1 MSELNSALQAPA
13 EKGLPYGAASA
24 DVLAG
29 RELNVARGDLPL
41 PVLTLSRKAVNHNI
55 STMAAW
61 CAERNVLLAP
71 HGKTTL
77 APELF
82 RRQLDAGAWGLT
94 VFGARQAELAIA
106 AGAKRIIVAGE
117 VVDACELRQL
127 SELASAVEIYVFVD
141 SEEGLRR
148 LAAVGQIEPRL
159 SAFIEFGIPKG
170 RTGVRTRS
178 EFLSLL
184 HHARQADGLKSVGIA
199 AYEGLIPS
207 PRRAFAPPHERVP
220 IGTDDVRGFLAG
232 FVQTI
237 AAARSQGLV
246 DDSTIVTAGG
256 SGAFDVVVEELR
268 GVAGPLI
275 LRSGCYI
282 THDHGVYQFQSPL
295 EVRNATDDPPK
306 AFLEPALRLWARV
319 ISTPENGCAVLG
331 FGRRDTSN
339 DTGSPVPLEVVTD
352 DGVRRPLTT
361 WTVRQMW
368 DQHALVRTNGTDE
381 PLAIG
386 DAVVVGISHPCTTFD
401 KWRRVLEVDDNDT
414 VIGVIDTY
422 F

>member
-1 MSELNSALQAPA
+1 MSELRSALKVPA
-13 EKGLPYGAASA
+13 EKGLPYGVASGEA
-24 DVLAG
+24 LAG
-29 RELNVARGDLPL
+29 RELNVARGDFPL
-41 PVLTLSRKAVNHNI
+41 PVLTLRREAVNHNI

-61 CAERNVLLAP
+61 CAEHNVLLAP

-94 VFGARQAELAIA
+94 VFSARQAELAIG
-106 AGAKRIIVAGE
+106 AGAKRVIVASE

-127 SELASAVEIYVFVD
+127 AELAASVDIYVFVD

-148 LAAVGQIEPRL
+148 LAALGQIEPRL
-159 SAFIEFGIPKG
+159 SAFVEYGIPKG
-170 RTGVRTRS
+170 RTGVRTQS
-178 EFLSLL
+178 EFLRLL
-184 HHARQADGLKSVGIA
+184 QHARQAKGLKSVGIA

-220 IGTDDVRGFLAG
+220 IGTDDVRAFLDGLA
-232 FVQTI
+232 QTI
-237 AAARSQGLV
+237 EAARSEGLA
-246 DDSTIVTAGG
+246 DDSTLVTAGG

-268 GVAGPLI
+268 EVAGPLI
-275 LRSGCYI
+275 LRSGCYV

-295 EVRNATDDPPK
+295 DVRNTGDDPPR

-319 ISTPENGCAVLG
+319 ISTPERGSAVLG

-339 DTGSPVPLEVVTD
+339 DVGSPVPLEVVTD
-352 DGVRRPLTT
+352 NGLRRPLTT

-368 DQHALVRTNGTDE
+368 DQHALVRTNGSDE
-381 PLAIG
+381 QLAIG

-401 KWRRVLEVDDNDT
+401 KWRRVLEVDDNET
-414 VIGVIDTY
+414 VLGVIDTY